1 MIKDIDDG
9 ALISVRISWGIIGEF
24 PITIGLDQ
32 WSILSPYLFAL
43 MIGEVTKS
51 IQEVPWCMLF
61 ADDIFVDET
70 RNGVNA
76 KLEIWRCALE
86 PKGSWLSMTKNFRF

>member
-1 MIKDIDDG
+1 MKYIKMIKDIDDG

-51 IQEVPWCMLF
+51 I
-61 ADDIFVDET
+61 
-70 RNGVNA
+70 
-76 KLEIWRCALE
+76 
-86 PKGSWLSMTKNFRF
+86 